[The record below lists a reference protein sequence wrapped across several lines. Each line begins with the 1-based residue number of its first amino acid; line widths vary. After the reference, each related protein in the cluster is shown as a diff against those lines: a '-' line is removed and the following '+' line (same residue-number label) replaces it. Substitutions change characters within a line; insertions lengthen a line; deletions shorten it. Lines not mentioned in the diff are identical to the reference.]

1 MYVTGVRM
9 HLILNGEPLEG
20 VDCFKYQGSQVAA
33 EKEYRMARRV
43 LMAEVSGGNERDR
56 GQAGWMV

>member
-1 MYVTGVRM
+1 M
-9 HLILNGEPLEG
+9 HLILNGEPLGG
-20 VDCFKYQGSQVAA
+20 VGCFKYQGSQVAA